1 MVATFHIEPESD
13 NVTKLNNL
21 LNNKSKK
28 VMYVVHRP
36 GCPACDA
43 FMPNW
48 HQFEEKMKK
57 KALKDIVLAKI
68 NVSVLAMVDLKD
80 KNNILGVPHV
90 VIQNGNKLEEYMG
103 NREPQDMENW
113 LLRSYANKIVGGKKT
128 MKKRGQIRG
137 RKVKSKVKSRKSSG
151 KNKRHPSKGRKS
163 KKN

>member
-1 MVATFHIEPESD
+1 MVVTFQIEPESD
-13 NVTKLNNL
+13 NVAKLNNL

-48 HQFEEKMKK
+48 HQFEENMKK

-68 NVSVLAMVDLKD
+68 NVSVLTMVDLKD
-80 KNNILGVPHV
+80 KQHIRGVPHV
-90 VIQNGNKLEEYMG
+90 VMQNGNRLEEYMG
-103 NREPQDMENW
+103 NRDPQDLEKW
-113 LLRSYANKIVGGKKT
+113 LLRSYARKMVGGKKT
-128 MKKRGQIRG
+128 RKIHKSFRG
-137 RKVKSKVKSRKSSG
+137 RKGKSRKSTG
-151 KNKRHPSKGRKS
+151 KNKRRQSKERKS